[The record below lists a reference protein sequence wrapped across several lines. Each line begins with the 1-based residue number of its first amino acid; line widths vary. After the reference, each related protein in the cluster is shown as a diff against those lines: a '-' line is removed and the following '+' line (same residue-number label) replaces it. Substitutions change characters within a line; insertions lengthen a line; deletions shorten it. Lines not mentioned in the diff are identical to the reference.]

1 MSGPLGESWRAWLAL
16 LIGVLAITAHTAS
29 SYTLSILMKP
39 MLEDFGWN
47 RTVFASAMTLRMF
60 VMVLAISFA
69 GQLTDRFG
77 ARIVL
82 TAGAVIL
89 GFGTIATASM
99 TAPVQFYPIMALM
112 GPGQACIGSVA
123 ASALVLRLFRKRRGI
138 AVGVLNGGDN
148 LISSTI
154 PIGAAFLL
162 VSSGWRVTIGSLGI
176 LYFGLAVLILLV
188 LRPQDGRSGSES
200 GSARS
205 VIAKVRMRDLP
216 WGDPRLW
223 ILCFSYA
230 GIYAFITSLQL
241 HFHAFQTDMGRT
253 NADASNLMSTL
264 ILVGAVGSPLFGW
277 FAERTSALTALV
289 VVVAGLTLGSLV
301 LWTPHSYGVYSSWAV
316 AHGLV
321 NAGVVAVLALVLN
334 ELFGEEQ
341 IGRLMGIAMVFCMGS
356 TMIANVYTASMFD
369 YFGSYF
375 MVWRTYSAL
384 MLITLVP
391 VVWLRWNAGAAKIAV
406 EDGVGSA
413 QGG

>member
-1 MSGPLGESWRAWLAL
+1 MNGPLGESWRAWLAL

-77 ARIVL
+77 ARVVL
-82 TAGAVIL
+82 AAGALIL
-89 GFGTIATASM
+89 GVGTIATASM
-99 TAPVQFYPIMALM
+99 TAPMQFYPIMALM

-123 ASALVLRLFRKRRGI
+123 ASALVLRLFRRRRGI

-148 LISSTI
+148 LISSAI
-154 PIGAAFLL
+154 PIAAAFLL
-162 VSSGWRVTIGSLGI
+162 VNSGWRLTIGSLGI
-176 LYFGLAVLILLV
+176 LYFGLAALILLI
-188 LRPQDGRSGSES
+188 LRSHDGRSGSEA
-200 GSARS
+200 GSVRSAVAR
-205 VIAKVRMRDLP
+205 VRMRDLP
-216 WGDPRLW
+216 WRDARLW
-223 ILCFSYA
+223 IVCLSYA

-253 NADASNLMSTL
+253 TADASSLMSTL
-264 ILVGAVGSPLFGW
+264 ILIGAVGSPLFGW
-277 FAERTSALTALV
+277 LSERTSALTALV
-289 VVVAGLTLGSLV
+289 IVVAGLTLGSLV
-301 LWTPHSYGVYSSWAV
+301 LWAPHSYAVYSAWAMG
-316 AHGLV
+316 HGLV

-341 IGRLMGIAMVFCMGS
+341 IGRLMGVAMVFCMGS

-375 MVWRTYSAL
+375 MVWRTYSVL
-384 MLITLVP
+384 MLLTLVP
-391 VVWLRWNAGAAKIAV
+391 VVWLRWNARAARNMVDDRSGHAQ
-406 EDGVGSA
+406 VG
-413 QGG
+413 